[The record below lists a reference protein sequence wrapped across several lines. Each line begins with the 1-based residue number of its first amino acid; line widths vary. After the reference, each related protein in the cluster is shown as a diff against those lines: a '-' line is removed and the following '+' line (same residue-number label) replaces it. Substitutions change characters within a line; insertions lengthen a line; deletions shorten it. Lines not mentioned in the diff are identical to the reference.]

1 MNPVIE
7 LRNMLHKIQSKREV
21 GKVLRVNGNILTVS
35 TGNTTVRVRNTTAT
49 AYKAGNLVSV
59 QGEVLLGKAGSGLQ
73 PLIFRV

>member
-7 LRNMLHKIQSKREV
+7 LQKMLAKVATKRQV

-35 TGNTTVRVRNTTAT
+35 TGNTTVRVRNTSAT
-49 AYKAGNLVSV
+49 SYKAGNLVSV

-73 PLIFRV
+73 PQIFRV